1 LKEGQCKF
9 RPSKGGGLAT
19 SDMAVCAKEKENS
32 GKKDMKNGN
41 P

>member
-19 SDMAVCAKEKENS
+19 SDMTVCAKEK
-32 GKKDMKNGN
+32 KKLGQKRHEEW
-41 P
+41 